1 MPVESGLRSSL
12 QGHALD
18 IRAQSSVGPRTRGR
32 PEPAMSIARS
42 AAEVLRDHV
51 VLEYEAIDRMYLNV
65 YVPHLQT
72 VGAMV
77 GYLRVHH
84 GQRFASTTAVAPMT
98 EAFVRNVEQF
108 VAAEGIDLITFEKK
122 QRQDEV
128 TQKYLQEFS
137 KSEGVLY
144 VGKAQEKARVMR
156 TERRRCKRTGA
167 TYPWIVESTA
177 MVNHYYFYCVDEDFG
192 PLFVKFCSYFPYNAK
207 LYINGHEY
215 LKRQLEKRGVAF
227 EPLDNGI
234 RSCGNPE
241 LLQRL
246 ADGLT
251 AEKIDRLL
259 RKWLRRLPHPFP
271 ARDRAAG
278 YRYDLSILQAEFSLT
293 QVLAQPVT
301 GRVFFEE
308 VIRENLDI
316 GRPSQVSLIFDR
328 KINRRTPG
336 RFRTRVITDRVVPS
350 LHIAY
355 KKSRIKQYHKLLEAL
370 RTETTINDT
379 RDFGIGRR
387 IENLAEL
394 RKIGFSANRR
404 LLDVQRI
411 GHDCFIGEAAFQD
424 MQRPVTVNHQRAA
437 ALRFADPRVQSL
449 LHVLMLFLLVQGT
462 FTHKDVREHLAPLL
476 GIKPSQLTPGR
487 ITYDLRPLRLHGLT
501 ERIPKTHRYRIT
513 PKGLRTA
520 IFYTGLYNRSLRTGL
535 AVISPRA
542 TNPELPIA
550 KSIRA
555 AEAAVN
561 KWYQQEKL
569 AA

>member
-1 MPVESGLRSSL
+1 M
-12 QGHALD
+12 
-18 IRAQSSVGPRTRGR
+18 T
-32 PEPAMSIARS
+32 IARS
-42 AAEVLRDHV
+42 VADVLRDHV

-72 VGAMV
+72 VGATV

-98 EAFVRNVEQF
+98 DAFVGNIEEF
-108 VAAEGIDLITFEKK
+108 VAAEDLDLIAFQKN
-122 QRQDEV
+122 QRKDEV
-128 TQKYLQEFS
+128 TQKRIRKFK

-156 TERRRCKRTGA
+156 TERRRCSRTGA

-177 MVNHYYFYCVDEDFG
+177 MVNHYYFYCVDENFG
-192 PLFVKFCSYFPYNAK
+192 PFFLKFCSYFPYNGK
-207 LYINGHEY
+207 LCINGHEY
-215 LKRQLEKRGVAF
+215 LKRQLAKRGVAF
-227 EPLDNGI
+227 EALDNGI
-234 RSCGNPE
+234 KSCANPR

-246 ADGLT
+246 ADELT

-271 ARDRAAG
+271 PRDRAAG
-278 YRYDLSILQAEFSLT
+278 YRYQLSILQAEFSLT
-293 QVLAQPVT
+293 QVLDQPVM
-301 GRVFFEE
+301 GRIFFEE

-336 RFRTRVITDRVVPS
+336 RFRTRVITDGVVPS
-350 LHIAY
+350 LHVNY
-355 KKSRIKQYHKLLEAL
+355 KKSRIRQYHKLLEAL

-387 IENLAEL
+387 LENLAEL
-394 RKIGFSANRR
+394 RKIGFAANRR

-424 MQRPVTVNHQRAA
+424 MQKPVTVGEQRAA
-437 ALRFADPRVQSL
+437 ALRFADPRVQAL
-449 LHVLMLFLLVQGT
+449 LHVLLLFLLVQGT
-462 FTHKDVREHLAPLL
+462 FRNKDLREHIAPLL
-476 GIKPSQLTPGR
+476 GMKPSQLSPGR
-487 ITYDLRPLRLHGLT
+487 ITYDLRRLRLHGLA
-501 ERIPKTHRYRIT
+501 ERFPKTHRYRIT
-513 PKGLRTA
+513 AKGLRTA
-520 IFYTGLYNRSLRTGL
+520 IFYTRLYNRSLRTGL
-535 AVISPRA
+535 AVISPDA
-542 TNPELPIA
+542 ANMILPVA
-550 KSIRA
+550 RSIRA
-555 AEAAVN
+555 AEAALN
-561 KWYQQEKL
+561 TWYDQANL